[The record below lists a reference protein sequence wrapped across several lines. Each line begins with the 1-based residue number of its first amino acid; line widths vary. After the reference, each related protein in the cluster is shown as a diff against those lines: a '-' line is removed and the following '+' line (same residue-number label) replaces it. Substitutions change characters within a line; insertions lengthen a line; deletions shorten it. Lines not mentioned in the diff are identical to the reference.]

1 MEKNKISLRP
11 FQDTDVAMF
20 TSWLQKD
27 YILKWYQDPEDWLT
41 EINGR
46 HDEYAWIH
54 HFIVMDNK
62 ISIGFCQYYDCYN
75 AKDLENWYTVNRRGD
90 MCSID
95 YLIGNEEYLG
105 KGYGKEIV
113 RVLTGHIK
121 DTETTREI
129 VVQPDQDN
137 NASKGVLLANGYV
150 FDKQKKYYSKL
161 LKSLSAINPFVIIV

>member
-20 TSWLQKD
+20 TSWLHKD

-129 VVQPDQDN
+129 VVQPDQEN